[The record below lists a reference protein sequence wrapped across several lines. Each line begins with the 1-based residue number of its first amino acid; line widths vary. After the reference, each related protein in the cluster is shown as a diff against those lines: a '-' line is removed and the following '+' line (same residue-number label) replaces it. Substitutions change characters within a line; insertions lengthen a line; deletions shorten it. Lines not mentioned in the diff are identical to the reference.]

1 MIPVLKQVGNV
12 DSFTQR
18 FIKVVIGVRSES
30 RHDFRTTVGI
40 KSSAHV
46 ASDDLTTAALTST
59 SVAGVKSEKSGGRV
73 VGMVCG
79 EAPVS
84 GRDARSFVILSPK
97 NVRKVDAS
105 EVVDDMEGNVGRD
118 ERDSRV
124 FSVVQSLRGCLN
136 CVVTIVL

>member
-1 MIPVLKQVGNV
+1 MPVLKQVGNM
-12 DSFTQR
+12 DSFRHRLT
-18 FIKVVIGVRSES
+18 KVVIGVRSES

-46 ASDDLTTAALTST
+46 ASDDVSIAALTSA
-59 SVAGVKSEKSGGRV
+59 SVAGVKSERRGGDV

-79 EAPVS
+79 ETTVS

-105 EVVDDMEGNVGRD
+105 EVVDDVEGR
-118 ERDSRV
+118 
-124 FSVVQSLRGCLN
+124 
-136 CVVTIVL
+136 